1 MRKPLISTI
10 VFNSSKITNECFLK
24 SLYKRTPEQDFDLL
38 IVSTSDNDFV
48 LEDEY
53 KVHQNT
59 RILNFKKLYGV
70 TVHGAAIQKILDVFK
85 T

>member
-24 SLYKRTPEQDFDLL
+24 SLYKHTPEQDFDLL
-38 IVSTSDNDFV
+38 VVSTSDSDFI

-53 KVHQNT
+53 KVYQNI
-59 RILNFKKLYGV
+59 RILNFKNLYGV